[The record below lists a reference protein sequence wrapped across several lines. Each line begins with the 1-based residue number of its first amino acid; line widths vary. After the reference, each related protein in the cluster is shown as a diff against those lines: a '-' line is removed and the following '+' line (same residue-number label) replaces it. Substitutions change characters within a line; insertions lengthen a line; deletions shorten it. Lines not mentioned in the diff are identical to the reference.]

1 MTNSRTVSSFLTY
14 LLAAFLCLLAP
25 MAAAD
30 LIPTEDTLPESQA
43 QTDRDKVRAFLDR
56 ATVAERLKALGV
68 EDGFIKPRVDS
79 LTDAEVRVLA
89 ARIDA
94 LPAGGAMSDYQLI
107 IVILLVAIL
116 VAVIV

>member
-1 MTNSRTVSSFLTY
+1 MTYSRTASFITF
-14 LLAAFLCLLAP
+14 LLAAFLCLLSPIAG
-25 MAAAD
+25 AE
-30 LIPTEDTLPESQA
+30 LIQTEDTLPENQA
-43 QTDRDKVRAFLDR
+43 QTDRDKVRTFLDR

-79 LTDAEVRVLA
+79 LTDEEVRLLA

-94 LPAGGAMSDYQLI
+94 LPAGGALNDWQLI

-116 VAVIV
+116 VAIIA